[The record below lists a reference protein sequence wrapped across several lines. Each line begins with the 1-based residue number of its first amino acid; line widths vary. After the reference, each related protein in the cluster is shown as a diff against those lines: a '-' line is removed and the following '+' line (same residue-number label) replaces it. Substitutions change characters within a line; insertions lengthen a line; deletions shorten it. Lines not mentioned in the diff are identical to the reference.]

1 MSDTYDFSKLQC
13 LVVDDNRHMRVL
25 VKTIMHSLGVKITR
39 EAEDGADAIKELSTF
54 PADFAIVDWMMDP
67 LDGIDFVRLVR
78 NASDSPNPYLP
89 IIMLTGHTEAQRI
102 IDARDA
108 GVTEFLAKPI
118 SAKALFQRI
127 VEIIEHPRPF
137 VRTGTYFGPNRRRTK
152 EGAKFRGTERRQSE
166 LDKESGEAN
175 LSQEEIEA
183 LLNGD

>member
-1 MSDTYDFSKLQC
+1 MADTYDFSKLQC

-25 VKTIMHSLGVKITR
+25 VKTILHSLGVKISR

-67 LDGIDFVRLVR
+67 LDGIDFTRLVR

-89 IIMLTGHTEAQRI
+89 IIMLTGHTETQRI
-102 IDARDA
+102 MDARDA

-127 VEIIEHPRPF
+127 VEIIERPRPF
-137 VRTGTYFGPNRRRTK
+137 VRTATYFGPNRRRSNDTTK
-152 EGAKFRGTERRQSE
+152 YRGPERRKSE
-166 LDKESGEAN
+166 LEKRGGDEE
-175 LSQEEIEA
+175 LSQEEIET
-183 LLNGD
+183 LLSGN

>member
-1 MSDTYDFSKLQC
+1 MADTYDFSKLQC

-25 VKTIMHSLGVKITR
+25 VKTILHSLGVKITR

-89 IIMLTGHTEAQRI
+89 IIMLTGHTETQRI

-118 SAKALFQRI
+118 SAKGLFQRI
-127 VEIIEHPRPF
+127 VEIIERPRPF
-137 VRTGTYFGPNRRRTK
+137 VRTANYFGPNRRRNK
-152 EGAKFRGTERRQSE
+152 DAAKYRGPERR
-166 LDKESGEAN
+166 KGENDNKDDGEN
-175 LSQEEIEA
+175 LSQEEVEA
-183 LLNGD
+183 LLSGD

>member
-1 MSDTYDFSKLQC
+1 MADTYDFAKLQC

-25 VKTIMHSLGVKITR
+25 VKTILHSLGVKISR

-67 LDGIDFVRLVR
+67 LDGIDFARLVR

-89 IIMLTGHTEAQRI
+89 IIMLTGHTETQRI
-102 IDARDA
+102 MDARDA

-127 VEIIEHPRPF
+127 VEIIERPRPF
-137 VRTGTYFGPNRRRTK
+137 VRTGNYFGPNRRRNK
-152 EGAKFRGTERRQSE
+152 DPSKYRGPERRKSE
-166 LDKESGEAN
+166 LDKQSGN
-175 LSQEEIEA
+175 VDLSQEEIEA
-183 LLNGD
+183 LLAGD